1 MINEKKKTMEMNK
14 MKSNKPKEF
23 QTKRILNP
31 SVIDKIIILSTFN
44 KIKTNKNISLQTN
57 KKVLLSLLNSQ
68 IIQTDKFTIIV
79 EVLWLLI
86 RDKHLILMIQ

>member
-31 SVIDKIIILSTFN
+31 SVIDKIIILNTFN
-44 KIKTNKNISLQTN
+44 KIKMNKNISAQTN

-68 IIQTDKFTIIV
+68 TIQTDKFIIIA
-79 EVLWLLI
+79 EVL
-86 RDKHLILMIQ
+86 

>member
-79 EVLWLLI
+79 EAL
-86 RDKHLILMIQ
+86 